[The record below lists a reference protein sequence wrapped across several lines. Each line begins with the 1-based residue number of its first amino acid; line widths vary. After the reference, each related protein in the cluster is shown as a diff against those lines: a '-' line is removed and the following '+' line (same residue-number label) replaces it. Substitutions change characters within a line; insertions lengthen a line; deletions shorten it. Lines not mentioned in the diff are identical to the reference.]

1 MFFRVGLLVVTYL
14 AVGAILAV
22 GALVQPSAEAAE
34 EEAVA
39 ATPTTVP
46 ASPDPAPEPDAAPV
60 QSTSASTVPWGSGRL
75 PDQVSSS
82 PVPILVEIPSIDVA
96 APIVESGIDDES
108 RQMEIPPRADQVGWY
123 RFGSRPGESGSAV
136 LAGHVDMAGFGPGAF
151 FELDRL
157 VPGDE
162 VLVHMSD
169 GTVLRFETVDIAR
182 VPKERLDVDKIFDH
196 TGPPRLT
203 LITCGGAF
211 NETIR
216 SYDDNV
222 VARLKPAGGNA

>member
-1 MFFRVGLLVVTYL
+1 MFIRVVWLMVTYL
-14 AVGAILAV
+14 AVGTLLAV
-22 GALVQPSAEAAE
+22 GANVDTPATAVE
-34 EEAVA
+34 EE
-39 ATPTTVP
+39 TR
-46 ASPDPAPEPDAAPV
+46 AAPPV
-60 QSTSASTVPWGSGRL
+60 ESTSTETPDEEPIRPSVSTSIVPWDSGRL
-75 PDQVSSS
+75 PEQVSAAAF
-82 PVPILVEIPSIDVA
+82 PVMVQIPSLDVA
-96 APIVESGIDDES
+96 AEIVESGIDPES
-108 RQMEIPPRADQVGWY
+108 RQMEIPPQADQVGWY
-123 RFGSRPGESGSAV
+123 RFGPRPGEAGSAV

-169 GTVLRFETVDIAR
+169 GTVRRFETVDVVRI
-182 VPKERLDVDKIFDH
+182 PKERLDLERIFDN
-196 TGPPRLT
+196 TGTARLT

-222 VARLKPAGGNA
+222 VVQLKPAGGNA